1 MRSRFALLLLSLL
14 AIACRSD
21 ERMRAMLAERAQL
34 QREIAGFRSLDSVMA
49 RGLLADSNEIVLSVS
64 DSVLRTVLSASMPI
78 EASLAGQVHATLT
91 GVQLAFRG
99 NVARVVI
106 RGRVLRHDF
115 PRAAADLILSGA
127 LERFRV
133 DSAEALHANIRLD
146 EATLASPSGV
156 PYALDGT
163 AIALLQIVV
172 DRALPQLSAAL
183 PELTLPVRLDRALSL
198 PGFGP
203 EGALTVQPARAALS
217 MRASRVLA
225 YRNRLTVV
233 LRVERGPLLTVMP

>member
-1 MRSRFALLLLSLL
+1 MPRRAVLLLLPIALL
-14 AIACRSD
+14 ACRSD

-34 QREIAGFRSLDSVMA
+34 QREIAGFRALDTVMT

-64 DSVLRTVLSASMPI
+64 DSVVRAVLSASMPI
-78 EASLAGQVHATLT
+78 DVSLAGQVQARLT
-91 GVQLAFRG
+91 GITLAFRG

-106 RGRVLRHDF
+106 QGTAVRDRF
-115 PRAAADLILSGA
+115 PRAAAKLELRGA

-133 DSAEALHANIRLD
+133 DSAEALHASIRLD
-146 EATLASPSGV
+146 DATLASPRGV
-156 PYALDGT
+156 PYALDG
-163 AIALLQIVV
+163 AALALLQIVV
-172 DRALPQLSAAL
+172 DRALPQLGAAL
-183 PELTLPVRLDRALSL
+183 PELTLPVRLDRALNL

-203 EGALTVQPARAALS
+203 EGALTVQPARALLS

>member
-1 MRSRFALLLLSLL
+1 MIDAPADVPATTAPRRYA
-14 AIACRSD
+14 
-21 ERMRAMLAERAQL
+21 RM
-34 QREIAGFRSLDSVMA
+34 I
-49 RGLLADSNEIVLSVS
+49 
-64 DSVLRTVLSASMPI
+64 
-78 EASLAGQVHATLT
+78 
-91 GVQLAFRG
+91 
-99 NVARVVI
+99 
-106 RGRVLRHDF
+106 
-115 PRAAADLILSGA
+115 
-127 LERFRV
+127 
-133 DSAEALHANIRLD
+133 
-146 EATLASPSGV
+146 ASPSGV

-183 PELTLPVRLDRALSL
+183 PELTLPVRLDRAMSL

-233 LRVERGPLLTVMP
+233 LQVERGPLLTVMP